1 MARIFSAR
9 TLLLGGLAAGAAY
22 AARNREK
29 VMGLLGGGSSSSPEP
44 YAAPAGTAAVQRD
57 EPMPPPPVAN
67 VDVGGPPAN
76 TATHV
81 PAPEPFVHEAGAG
94 IDELA
99 EEEAAAAEAANI
111 GGVPEE
117 YPSEEDLTRPLDE
130 AMRPVEEAGG
140 GYSEGREL
148 AESDLIDN
156 AEPAAG
162 DPIDGERA
170 IDDVIEAQDEGG
182 RGEIG
187 ESDEA
192 TLQTPLADAPPPS
205 GAPAIDLPPP
215 PEDAP
220 DAAAITPSG
229 TAMPEEST
237 PAGESPDEDDS
248 RPQDGSS

>member
-29 VMGLLGGGSSSSPEP
+29 VMGLLGGGSSSSSPEP

-67 VDVGGPPAN
+67 VDVDGPPAN

-81 PAPEPFVHEAGAG
+81 AAPEPFVHEPGAG

-117 YPSEEDLTRPLDE
+117 YPSEGDIARPLDE

-140 GYSEGREL
+140 GYSEGLEL

-170 IDDVIEAQDEGG
+170 IDDVIEAQDDPFS
-182 RGEIG
+182 G

-192 TLQTPLADAPPPS
+192 TLQMPLADAPPPS
-205 GAPAIDLPPP
+205 GAPANDLPPP

-248 RPQDGSS
+248 RPQDDSS